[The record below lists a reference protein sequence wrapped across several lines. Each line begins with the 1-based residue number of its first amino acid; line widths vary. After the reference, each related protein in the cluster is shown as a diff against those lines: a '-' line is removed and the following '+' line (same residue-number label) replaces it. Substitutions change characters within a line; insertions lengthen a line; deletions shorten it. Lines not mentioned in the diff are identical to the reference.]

1 VKNRVQVTKEESIY
15 SGVEVKCKEFI
26 YYLIC
31 TDEKVDVLWSSGEVK
46 SMDVPSKYKWISLKN
61 ILIVLGLLR

>member
-1 VKNRVQVTKEESIY
+1 VQVTKEESIY

-31 TDEKVDVLWSSGEVK
+31 TDEKVHVLWSSGEVK
-46 SMDVPSKYKWISLKN
+46 SMDVPSK
-61 ILIVLGLLR
+61 